1 VALVEQPVAS
11 IRTAQIL
18 LSYDDTDLA
27 ILGVH
32 VLSGTQAIRV
42 TVSLL
47 AGAQLLTRDFA
58 ANTNTTFNIARSAGL
73 HMLQNDLGELDAP
86 YRFAIG
92 EL

>member
-1 VALVEQPVAS
+1 MALVEQQVAS

-32 VLSGTQAIRV
+32 VLSGAQAIRV
-42 TVSLL
+42 TVRTL
-47 AGAQLLTRDFA
+47 AGVQLLTRDFA
-58 ANTNTTFNIARSAGL
+58 ANTNTTFAISRAAGL
-73 HMLQNDLGELDAP
+73 HMAPNELGELDAP
-86 YRFAIG
+86 YQFSIG